1 MVTGRGERRQE
12 GKGKEKEQ
20 KKKKGRNGGEGR
32 KFQSLVLAQVP
43 LFAKVIRARTPVMEG
58 R

>member
-20 KKKKGRNGGEGR
+20 EKKKKGRNGGEGR

-43 LFAKVIRARTPVMEG
+43 LFARSLEQELR
-58 R
+58 